1 MTQETILS
9 GEEIEALMGRGAA
22 SPGEGGSSGKPRSF
36 AFGGGASQPNTT
48 LPALDRVN
56 DRLAKRMREVIE
68 PFLRAKP
75 AVHVEPAVIRPLGD
89 WQAEQGVFAGL
100 SMYTMRP
107 LKGTLTVAVPSEF
120 VSRLVD
126 AFYGGTGAAPLSA
139 GHEFTRTEESL
150 VGRLSDALVTAVAK
164 IWHEMVAIEP
174 SLRGRESNVPFARI
188 GNADEPVTVCR
199 FTVAPPAGRPAVID
213 IVFPATA
220 LRAMEGALAAQG
232 DESCA
237 RGAEW
242 RHELDHALG
251 DVRIEARTVLARP
264 SLNLSELMQ
273 LKVGDVIPVTIPS
286 LVPLL
291 VEGRTFALGS
301 IGEQDGK
308 AALKIEKI
316 ETRRLV
322 A

>member
-1 MTQETILS
+1 MTQTAILS
-9 GEEIEALMGRGAA
+9 GEEIEALMGRDSSRADGD
-22 SPGEGGSSGKPRSF
+22 GEGKGTARSF
-36 AFGGGASQPNTT
+36 AFGGGGGQPSAA

-56 DRLAKRMREVIE
+56 DRLAKRMRDVIE
-68 PFLRAKP
+68 PFLRSKP
-75 AVHVEPAVIRPLGD
+75 QVHGEPAVIRPLGD

-100 SMYTMRP
+100 SLYAMRP

-120 VSRLVD
+120 ISRLVD
-126 AFYGGTGAAPLSA
+126 AFYGGTGAAPVTG

-150 VGRLSDALVTAVAK
+150 FARLSDALVTAVAK
-164 IWHEMVAIEP
+164 IWHEMAVIEP
-174 SLRGRESNVPFARI
+174 QLRGRESNVPYARI
-188 GNADEPVTVCR
+188 GSADEPVTVCR
-199 FTVAPPAGRPAVID
+199 FTVAPAGGRPAVID

-220 LRAMEGALAAQG
+220 LRAMEGALALQG
-232 DESCA
+232 DEGCA

-242 RHELDHALG
+242 RGQLGHALS

-264 SLNLSELMQ
+264 TLNLSELMQ
-273 LKVGDVIPVTIPS
+273 LKVGDVIPVSIPS

-308 AALKIEKI
+308 AALKIERI
-316 ETRRLV
+316 ENRRI